1 VTPVD
6 EFQRLTAT
14 LIFDLEDSYARSR
27 GLAGPHPRPMGSVAY
42 SIIGRTT
49 AGSRQLFRTPLKL
62 AVKRNPS
69 GFHLFFGEL
78 AGAPGESVAA
88 GLSDGTYIVRVDSQF
103 YQGVERDD
111 IVVPTAFAP
120 KTSDGP
126 GQPWFFDLS
135 PNYAYPFPDS
145 STLPGGLGP
154 TLLRGVVR
162 AFDGTGL
169 AGAAIQVVG
178 KSNLYSTDPSG
189 QWVLVFS
196 DAEPSGDV
204 TVHFALADGTARDVV
219 VPIVQGRDNSLPQTA
234 LRGWAMAAGAGLGG
248 VRIQITG
255 QLEDVISG
263 ADGSWFYYFDPN
275 QMARVVS
282 VTAQSP
288 GGRRL
293 TKDRIAVQPRATV
306 MVQSFLF

>member
-1 VTPVD
+1 VTPVV
-6 EFQRLTAT
+6 EFRRLTAT

-27 GLAGPHPRPMGSVAY
+27 GVAGPHPRPMGSVAY

-49 AGSRQLFRTPLKL
+49 AGNRQLFAIPLKL

-69 GFHLFFGEL
+69 GYDLFFGEL
-78 AGAPGESVAA
+78 AGAPGETLTA

-103 YQGVERDD
+103 YQGAERDD

-120 KTSDGP
+120 KSSDGP

-178 KSNLYSTDPSG
+178 KSNLYTTDPSG

-196 DAEPSGDV
+196 DNEPSGDV
-204 TVHFALADGTARDVV
+204 TVHFALRDGTARDVV

-234 LRGWAMAAGAGLGG
+234 LRGWAMAAGTGLAG

-255 QLEDVISG
+255 QLGQVVTG
-263 ADGSWFYYFDPN
+263 ADGSWFYYFDLN

-282 VTAQSP
+282 VAARSTD
-288 GGRRL
+288 GRPL
-293 TKDRIAVQPRATV
+293 TQDRIVVQPRATV
-306 MVQSFLF
+306 IVPSFLF

>member
-1 VTPVD
+1 VTPVV
-6 EFQRLTAT
+6 EFRRLAVT

-27 GLAGPHPRPMGSVAY
+27 GVAGPHPRPMGSVAY
-42 SIIGRTT
+42 SIIGRMT
-49 AGSRQLFRTPLKL
+49 AGNRQLFPSPRKL

-69 GFHLFFGEL
+69 GYDLFFGEL
-78 AGAPGESVAA
+78 AGAPSETVAA
-88 GLSDGTYIVRVDSQF
+88 GLSDATYIVRVDGQF
-103 YQGVERDD
+103 YQGAERDD

-126 GQPWFFDLS
+126 GQPWFFDLL
-135 PNYAYPFPDS
+135 PNYAYPFPES

-178 KSNLYSTDPSG
+178 KSNLYTTDRSG

-204 TVHFALADGTARDVV
+204 TVHFALTDGSTRDIVT
-219 VPIVQGRDNSLPQTA
+219 PLVQGRESSLPATA
-234 LRGWAMAAGAGLGG
+234 VRGWAVAAGTGLAG

-255 QLEDVISG
+255 QLGEVISG
-263 ADGSWFYYFDPN
+263 ADGSWFYYFDLN
-275 QMARVVS
+275 QPARVVS
-282 VTAQSP
+282 VAAQSP
-288 GGRRL
+288 DGRRL
-293 TKDRIAVQPRATV
+293 TQDRIAVQPRATV
-306 MVQSFLF
+306 TVPSFVF